1 MNTSLY
7 ALPPHPCY
15 GSLINQHLATLSRIF
30 VNSYA
35 NLSIARMIR
44 NAYYKEKSK
53 KNIMRSLFL
62 FLFIIPFLASCDPFN
77 TDFADIENAEMY
89 ESSTITTPPTTSP
102 SKLKV
107 LTWNIKFG
115 GGRIDMFF
123 DCHGNRVLMSESEVL
138 SNLKG
143 LADAINT
150 IDPDIVF
157 MQEVDTLSKRS
168 AYINQVQWLLDHT
181 QMNYGAYASQWK
193 ADFVPSDGVGKVD
206 SGSAILSRWP
216 LKNAK
221 RHALPKIGDQDALTQ
236 YFYLKRNYLIAETTP
251 TTGKTV
257 SLLTIHTSAF
267 SKDGT
272 KKKQLDLFLEAMDKI
287 NAEGKTLIAGG
298 DFNSIP
304 PNSVKTKN
312 FPDSVCTNE
321 AFQADDYSQETDWLN
336 GFYSKYNPAIL
347 QTAYQ
352 ADNSKYFTHTTDK
365 TDFWNRKIDYIFSNQ
380 TVANSITYQDSSHGG
395 IHTMPLSDHAPLST
409 EVTLP

>member
-1 MNTSLY
+1 
-7 ALPPHPCY
+7 
-15 GSLINQHLATLSRIF
+15 
-30 VNSYA
+30 
-35 NLSIARMIR
+35 
-44 NAYYKEKSK
+44 
-53 KNIMRSLFL
+53 MRSLF
-62 FLFIIPFLASCDPFN
+62 FILFIIPFLASCDPFN

-89 ESSTITTPPTTSP
+89 ESSSKTSP
-102 SKLKV
+102 PSNLGKLKV

-123 DCHGNRVLMSESEVL
+123 DCHGDRVLMSESEVL

-150 IDPDIVF
+150 INPDIIF
-157 MQEVDTLSKRS
+157 LQEVDTLSKRS
-168 AYINQVQWLLDHT
+168 AYINQVQWLLDNT

-216 LKNAK
+216 LTNAK
-221 RHALPKIGDQDALTQ
+221 RYALPKIGDQDALTQ
-236 YFYLKRNYLIAETTP
+236 YFYLKRNYLLAETIP
-251 TTGKTV
+251 VAGKTV

-321 AFQADDYSQETDWLN
+321 EFQADDYSQETDWLN
-336 GFYSKYNPAIL
+336 GFYSKYNPAIKL
-347 QTAYQ
+347 ADYQT
-352 ADNSKYFTHTTDK
+352 DNTNNPYKSKYFTHTTDK
-365 TDFWNRKIDYIFSNQ
+365 NGFWNRKIDYIFSNR
-380 TVANSITYQDSSHGG
+380 TVGNSITYQDSNNGG
-395 IHTMPLSDHAPLST
+395 IDTMPLSDHAPLST